1 MIKINPYILGD
12 IEPALFIAA
21 SLFAFIG
28 ILIVLLL
35 GTKLRDPNS
44 GTSPEGFSWKY
55 LFSDNAKR
63 IFASVLCTLVVLRFM
78 PEILGVKLSAWMGF
92 VVGTFWDGIALIIKQ
107 KTTLLDPSKKV

>member
-12 IEPALFIAA
+12 VEPALFIASA
-21 SLFAFIG
+21 FFAFIG

-35 GTKLRDPNS
+35 GTRLRDKES
-44 GTSPEGFSWKY
+44 ETSPEHFSWRY
-55 LFSDNAKR
+55 LLSDNAKR

-78 PEILGVKLSAWMGF
+78 PEVLGVKLSAWMGF

-107 KTTLLDPSKKV
+107 KTTLLDPRNKV